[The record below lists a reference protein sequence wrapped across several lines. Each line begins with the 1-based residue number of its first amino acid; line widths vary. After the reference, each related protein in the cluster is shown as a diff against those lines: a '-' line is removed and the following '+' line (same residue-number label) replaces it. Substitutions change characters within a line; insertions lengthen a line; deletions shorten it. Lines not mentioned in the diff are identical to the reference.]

1 MPQLVT
7 VYGGGFQ
14 DAEGNPLAS
23 GSLSIRL
30 LKDVAQGSNQIAA
43 GRWTTLALDANG
55 NISPSPGAKL
65 WGPSAYQIVAYTALG
80 LPAWSGQITVPDVT
94 SFSFTP

>member
-14 DAEGNPLAS
+14 DAAGNPLS
-23 GSLSIRL
+23 SISLRL
-30 LKDVAQGSNQIAA
+30 TQDVALGSHQITA
-43 GRWTTLALDANG
+43 GRLTTLALDVNG
-55 NISPSPGAKL
+55 NISPSPGAVL
-65 WGPSAYQIVAYTALG
+65 WGSATYQVIAYNAAG
-80 LPAWSGQITVPDVT
+80 LAAWSGQITVPDVT